1 MAQKFGNSR
10 WVREGWLDNRV
21 EGCVVGRIT
30 FAVIGSVDLYL
41 KGNFRGEIA
50 GKAIR
55 FSNPRFE
62 DDDLAGHVIGDM
74 ESPQVG
80 EVNLISFDPH
90 PNLTPHPYI
99 EWFSVQKNHYRIE
112 LEPKDARILSDS
124 EAAQLDHE
132 SQTLCDALSSQVRST
147 RDRSDSEYV

>member
-10 WVREGWLDNRV
+10 WVKEGWLDNRV

-30 FAVIGSVDLYL
+30 FAVIGTVDLYL
-41 KGNFRGEIA
+41 KGDFRGEIA
-50 GKAIR
+50 GHVIR
-55 FSNPRFE
+55 FSNPKFE
-62 DDDLAGHVIGDM
+62 DDDMAGHVIGGM
-74 ESPQVG
+74 ENPQVG

-112 LEPKDARILSDS
+112 LAPEDARILSGGEAQELDRDS
-124 EAAQLDHE
+124 QAIRN
-132 SQTLCDALSSQVRST
+132 ALSSQVRST
-147 RDRSDSEYV
+147 RDRADSDWV

>member
-1 MAQKFGNSR
+1 M
-10 WVREGWLDNRV
+10 
-21 EGCVVGRIT
+21 VGRIT
-30 FAVIGSVDLYL
+30 FAVIGAVDLYL

-62 DDDLAGHVIGDM
+62 DEDMAGHVIGDM

-112 LEPKDARILSDS
+112 LQPEDARILSDN
-124 EAAQLDHE
+124 EAKELDRD
-132 SQTLCDALSSQVRST
+132 SQALREALSSQVRST
-147 RDRSDSEYV
+147 RDRADSDWV

>member
-10 WVREGWLDNRV
+10 WVKEGWLDNRV
-21 EGCVVGRIT
+21 EDCVVGRIT
-30 FAVIGSVDLYL
+30 FAVIGTVDLYL

-55 FSNPRFE
+55 FSNPKFE
-62 DDDLAGHVIGDM
+62 DEDLAGHVIGDM
-74 ESPQVG
+74 ENPQVG

-112 LEPKDARILSDS
+112 LQPQDARILSDG
-124 EAAQLDHE
+124 EARELDRD
-132 SQTLCDALSSQVRST
+132 SQALRDALSSQVRST
-147 RDRSDSEYV
+147 RDRSESEWM